1 MFRWL
6 TLFVLLSVSTFGQQL
21 VEGTII
27 DKETGKPV
35 PFASI
40 GIVGSS
46 KGTSSNIEGQF
57 SISVLE
63 PFSLKITCIGYET
76 LVISSVSEA
85 SLIELKPKVT
95 ELTAIVILDKTVNAR
110 RVMRK
115 AFANIPKNYST
126 QPFLQKF
133 FYRHY
138 CKDDNAYGRLIEAA
152 VDVWKNDG
160 YRSVQQAAGEKEAIR
175 ISQLRRSLDK
185 TEMAQGHEPI
195 SVANILQADLVGY
208 QSPAK
213 AEYLSFYSEV
223 SNLRTDFD
231 KYDFSCSG
239 ITYYDG
245 LEVYEIDYEH
255 KKDSV
260 LTTAGNYLQRPQAHG
275 TLYITT
281 DTFAFI
287 KTEDIR
293 TYGENSTRTTTYYR
307 KYDDRYYPYHLI
319 REGESQTEENKG
331 HSFHIDLMSVEVK
344 HDASEKFTGKI
355 PGREEL
361 LQIPYDSV
369 YWKSSTILKTTP
381 LEDAIISDLGGGAS
395 LSKQF
400 NRYYQYEMNLRDGGV
415 NGEAKFNWLKE
426 DSKGTRILYLIF
438 WSTNFQSYLVDME
451 LAKRLHKQ
459 YRNKVTFVLLA
470 LDDDEAKW
478 KQTLEKFNLYT
489 DGIINYRIGSH
500 SKLAETYQVKDI
512 PRFILLT
519 RNGETFDLNA
529 KRPSNPL
536 LEKDFQLLIGRAD

>member
-6 TLFVLLSVSTFGQQL
+6 ILFVLISVSSFGQQL
-21 VEGTII
+21 VEGVIL
-27 DKETGKPV
+27 DKDTGKPV

-40 GIVGSS
+40 GIVGTS

-57 SISVLE
+57 SISVAE

-76 LVISSVSEA
+76 LVINSISEIEH
-85 SLIELKPKVT
+85 IELKPIVT
-95 ELTAIVILDKTVNAR
+95 ELTAIVILDKTVNAK

-115 AFANIPKNYST
+115 AFANISKNYST
-126 QPFLQKF
+126 EPFLQKY

-160 YRSVQQAAGEKEAIR
+160 YRSVQQAAGEKESIR

-195 SVANILQADLVGY
+195 SVGNILQADLVGY
-208 QSPAK
+208 QS
-213 AEYLSFYSEV
+213 AEKTDYLSFYSEV
-223 SNLRTDFD
+223 SNLRTDFE

-255 KKDSV
+255 RKDSV
-260 LTTAGNYLQRPQAHG
+260 LTTSGNYLQRPLARG

-293 TYGENSTRTTTYYR
+293 TYGNNTTRTTTYYR
-307 KYDDRYYPYHLI
+307 KYDGRYYPYHLI
-319 REGESQTEENKG
+319 REGESQTEDKKG
-331 HSFHIDLMSVEVK
+331 HSFHIELMSVEVK
-344 HDASEKFTGKI
+344 HDVSEKFISKI
-355 PGREEL
+355 PGRDEL
-361 LQIPYDSV
+361 LQIPYDSTF
-369 YWKSSTILKTTP
+369 WKSSTILKTTP
-381 LEDAIISDLGGGAS
+381 LEDAIISDLGGGTS

-470 LDDDEAKW
+470 LDDDEEKW